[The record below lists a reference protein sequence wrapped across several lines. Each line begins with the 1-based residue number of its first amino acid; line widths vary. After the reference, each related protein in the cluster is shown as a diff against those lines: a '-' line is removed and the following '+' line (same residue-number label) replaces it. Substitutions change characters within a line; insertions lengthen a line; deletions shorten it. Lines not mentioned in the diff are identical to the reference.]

1 MRFAAVC
8 LIVVAAVASLGM
20 LWLTE
25 MPLGI
30 PGEWTWDRVPAE
42 PDSLLSGLGAA
53 VAAGLYVT
61 VVRLGWKRLSR
72 VSNRPLARME
82 VCAWLTALVA
92 MGFVWLWVVQE
103 AAPLKNRLGKSAF
116 VLYYSS
122 SSGYFTKARYEEPSP
137 AKLLA
142 GYEELMRQRDV
153 LHVGTHPPGL
163 FLVFHGLIAVCE
175 SSPTLASFLDATQP
189 ASFVEACDVIARN
202 SLRLKTPRPLMPL
215 DRRVLWLATLLVLL
229 SAALVVVPLYGV
241 VRLTHDSHVA
251 WLTAALW
258 PAIPAVAVFVPKS
271 DVVYAFIGMMFV
283 WTWLLALRRR
293 SITLALIAG
302 SIAWYGLM
310 CSLAFLPVFLF
321 AALASWRFVPNA
333 TGRFGGFP
341 LPVNLRDNEP
351 APDNGRSPQE
361 SAPLHRDDYRN
372 WIRVESPA
380 RLCLIAVAVGF
391 LLPLLLTAT
400 FGKVN
405 MPLVWWLNYQNH
417 AGFYAQYTRTYWKWL
432 LVNPIELSFAAGFP
446 LTAVAVGSVFTIT
459 KRYWSSLPQLCDVM
473 SFGTMALA
481 MLFVWGT
488 LWLTG
493 KNSGEAARLWIV
505 FLPWLVWLAG
515 PLLAETEEKSNQHWL
530 RPACF
535 FLAIQLAV
543 CLLTVTRVSGF
554 HFDAP

>member
-1 MRFAAVC
+1 MRFAALC
-8 LIVVAAVASLGM
+8 LMVVAAIASLGV
-20 LWLTE
+20 LWLTA

-53 VAAGLYVT
+53 VAAGLYVA
-61 VVRLGWKRLSR
+61 VVRLGWNRLSR
-72 VSNRPLARME
+72 VSKKSLTRVE
-82 VCAWLTALVA
+82 VCTWLAALVA
-92 MGFVWLWVVQE
+92 MSFAWLWVVQE

-116 VLYYSS
+116 VLYYPS

-137 AKLLA
+137 TKLLA
-142 GYEELMRQRDV
+142 GYEALMRQRDV

-163 FLVFHGLIAVCE
+163 FLVFHGLIAACE
-175 SSPTLASFLDATQP
+175 FSPRLASFLDTTQP
-189 ASFVEACDVIARN
+189 ASFVEACDVIAYN
-202 SLRLKTPRPLMPL
+202 SLRSKTPRPFMPL

-258 PAIPAVAVFVPKS
+258 PAIPAVAVFMPKS

-283 WTWLLALRRR
+283 WTWLLSLRRR
-293 SITLALIAG
+293 SVLLALIAG
-302 SIAWYGLM
+302 GIAWCSLM

-321 AALASWRFVPNA
+321 AALASWRFVPIA
-333 TGRFGGFP
+333 TSRFGGFP
-341 LPVNLRDNEP
+341 LPVNLKDNEP
-351 APDNGRSPQE
+351 ALGNGRCPQE
-361 SAPLHRDDYRN
+361 SSPLHRDGWRN

-380 RLCLIAVAVGF
+380 RMCLIAVAVGF

-405 MPLVWWLNYQNH
+405 LPVVWWLNYQNH

-432 LVNPIELSFAAGFP
+432 LVNPVELSFAAGLP
-446 LTAVAVGSVFTIT
+446 LAVVAVRSVVTTT
-459 KRYWSSLPQLCDVM
+459 KRHWSSLPQLCDVV
-473 SFGTMALA
+473 SFGWMTFA

-505 FLPWLVWLAG
+505 FLPWLVWQAG
-515 PLLAETEEKSNQHWL
+515 PLLAEAEAESRHRWL
-530 RPACF
+530 RPVWVM
-535 FLAIQLAV
+535 LAIQLAV
-543 CLLTVTRVSGF
+543 CLLTVAHVSRF
-554 HFDAP
+554 HFDS

>member
-1 MRFAAVC
+1 MRVASLC
-8 LIVVAAVASLGM
+8 LIVVAAIASLGM
-20 LWLTE
+20 LWLTK

-53 VAAGLYVT
+53 VASGLYVA

-72 VSNRPLARME
+72 VSKKPLTRVE

-92 MGFVWLWVVQE
+92 MSFAWLWIAQE

-142 GYEELMRQRDV
+142 KYEELMRQRDV

-175 SSPTLASFLDATQP
+175 SSTTLASFLDATQP

-241 VRLTHDSHVA
+241 VRLTHHSHVA

-283 WTWLLALRRR
+283 WMWLLALRRR
-293 SITLALIAG
+293 SVALALVAG
-302 SIAWYGLM
+302 SIAWCGLM

-321 AALASWRFVPNA
+321 AALASWRFVPTA
-333 TGRFGGFP
+333 TSRFGGFP

-351 APDNGRSPQE
+351 APSSGCSPQE
-361 SAPLHRDDYRN
+361 SSPLHRDDCRN
-372 WIRVESPA
+372 WIHVESPA

-391 LLPLLLTAT
+391 LLPLLLTAAC
-400 FGKVN
+400 GKVN

-432 LVNPIELSFAAGFP
+432 LVNPVELSFAAGIP
-446 LTAVAVGSVFTIT
+446 VTLAAAGSYATFT
-459 KRYWSSLPQLCDVM
+459 KRHWSTLPQLCDVM

-493 KNSGEAARLWIV
+493 KNSGEAARLWII
-505 FLPWLVWLAG
+505 FLPWLAWLAG
-515 PLLAETEEKSNQHWL
+515 PLLAEAEAESRHRWL
-530 RPACF
+530 RPAWVM
-535 FLAIQLAV
+535 LAIQFAV
-543 CLLTVTRVSGF
+543 CLLTVARVSGF
-554 HFDAP
+554 HFDS

>member
-1 MRFAAVC
+1 MR
-8 LIVVAAVASLGM
+8 VASLCLIAIAAVTSLGV

-42 PDSLLSGLGAA
+42 PDSLLSGLGAT
-53 VAAGLYVT
+53 VAAGLYVA

-72 VSNRPLARME
+72 VSKRPLARVE

-92 MGFVWLWVVQE
+92 MGFAWLWVVQE
-103 AAPLKNRLGKSAF
+103 SAPLKNRLGKSAF

-142 GYEELMRQRDV
+142 GYEDLMRQRDV

-175 SSPTLASFLDATQP
+175 SSPTLASFLDTTQP

-202 SLRLKTPRPLMPL
+202 SLRSKSPRPLMPL

-271 DVVYAFIGMMFV
+271 DVVYAFIGIMFV

-293 SITLALIAG
+293 SIALALVAG
-302 SIAWYGLM
+302 AIAWCGLM

-321 AALASWRFVPNA
+321 AASASWWFVPTA
-333 TGRFGGFP
+333 TDRLSGFP
-341 LPVNLRDNEP
+341 LLVNLTDNAL

-361 SAPLHRDDYRN
+361 SPQLHRDDWKN
-372 WIRVESPA
+372 WIRVEFPA
-380 RLCLIAVAVGF
+380 RMCLIAVAIGF
-391 LLPLLLTAT
+391 VFPLLLTVII
-400 FGKVN
+400 GKVN
-405 MPLVWWLNYQNH
+405 LPVVWWLNYQNH

-432 LVNPIELSFAAGFP
+432 LVNPIELSFAAGIP
-446 LTAVAVGSVFTIT
+446 VTLAAVAGYVTLT
-459 KRYWSSLPQLCDVM
+459 KRHWSTLPQLCKVM
-473 SFGTMALA
+473 SFGAMALA
-481 MLFVWGT
+481 MLFVWST

-493 KNSGEAARLWIV
+493 KNSGEAARLWII
-505 FLPWLVWLAG
+505 FLPWLAWLAG
-515 PLLAETEEKSNQHWL
+515 PLLAESETESEYRWL
-530 RPACF
+530 RPAWIV
-535 FLAIQLAV
+535 LAIQFAV
-543 CLLTVTRVSGF
+543 CLLTVARVSGF
-554 HFDAP
+554 HFDS